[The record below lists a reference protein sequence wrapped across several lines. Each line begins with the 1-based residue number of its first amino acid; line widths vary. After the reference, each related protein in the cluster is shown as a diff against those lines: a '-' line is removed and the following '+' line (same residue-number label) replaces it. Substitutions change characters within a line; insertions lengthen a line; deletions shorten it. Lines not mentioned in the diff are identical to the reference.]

1 MAGLGQSLKKALF
14 VLVVLLACSTKPV
27 RGFPSN
33 GGGFECGKVN
43 STTFTVLATGRN

>member
-14 VLVVLLACSTKPV
+14 VLVVLLACSTKPS
-27 RGFPSN
+27 PSN

-43 STTFTVLATGRN
+43 SIIFTVLATGRN